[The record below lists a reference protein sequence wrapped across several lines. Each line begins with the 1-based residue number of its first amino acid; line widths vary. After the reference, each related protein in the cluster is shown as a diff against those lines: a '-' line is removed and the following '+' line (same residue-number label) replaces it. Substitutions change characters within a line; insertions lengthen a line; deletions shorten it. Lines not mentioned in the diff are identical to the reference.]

1 VILKLFPKIA
11 IIGAG
16 KVGISIGIGLSKKG
30 YEIVGVSDNN
40 KEHAL
45 RCLRLTNTKFWS
57 ANPSDVAKL
66 ADIVFL
72 TLPDSVIQ
80 KVAREILPS
89 LKLDKVLIHT
99 SGALPSDMLPKKKRI
114 KRLSMHPIHSF
125 ADIDNIKGTYWGLE
139 GDKDAVEMGKNIVK
153 DLGGMPIE
161 LNKADKA
168 LYHAGIL
175 MGGPYLLVLINA
187 GISILE
193 NTGAKDGLQVLLPLI
208 KSALQN
214 LEKMG
219 IKDAVTGPIKRGDIE
234 TVKKE
239 IESLSKKA
247 PQFLPIYKTLGL
259 LKLNMLGDDDL
270 QEEIKNELKSLLNND

>member
-1 VILKLFPKIA
+1 LKLVPKIA
-11 IIGAG
+11 IIGVG
-16 KVGISIGIGLSKKG
+16 KVGTSIGIGLSKKG
-30 YEIVGVSDNN
+30 YEIVGVSDTN
-40 KEHAL
+40 KEQAL

-80 KVAREILPS
+80 KVAREILSS
-89 LKLDKVLIHT
+89 LKLYTILIHT
-99 SGALPSDMLPKKKRI
+99 SGALPSDILPKKKQI

-125 ADIDNIKGTYWGLE
+125 ADIDNIKGIYWGLE
-139 GDKDAVEMGKNIVK
+139 GDKDAVEIGKNIVK
-153 DLGGMPIE
+153 DLEGKPIE

-175 MGGPYLLVLINA
+175 MGGPYLLAIIGA

-193 NTGAKDGLQVLLPLI
+193 NLGIKDGLQVLLPLI
-208 KSALQN
+208 KSVFQN

-247 PQFLPIYKTLGL
+247 PQFLPLYKTLGML
-259 LKLNMLGDDDL
+259 ELDMLGNDALKD
-270 QEEIKNELKSLLNND
+270 EVKNALKSLLNND